1 MFERFTEDARQA
13 VVLAQDE
20 ARALRHHYIGTEH
33 LLLGL
38 LAGERGPAA
47 RVLAEFGLR
56 AQDLRSSI
64 LMIVS
69 GEELD
74 PDALATLGIDLA
86 EVRRATEAAFG
97 PGALDSTGRKAPT
110 GHIPFTN
117 RAKTVLEL
125 SVGEAQR
132 LKHGRVGSGHLLIGL
147 LREGKGVAAKALADA
162 GCDLDALRTEV
173 TRSIEAEKD

>member
-1 MFERFTEDARQA
+1 MFERFTGDARQA

-20 ARALRHHYIGTEH
+20 ARALCHHYIGTEH

-38 LAGERGPAA
+38 LAEERGPAA
-47 RVLAEFGLR
+47 QVLAARGLR
-56 AQDLRSSI
+56 ARDLRDRI

-69 GEELD
+69 GRELD
-74 PDALATLGIDLA
+74 PEALATLGIDLA

-125 SVGEAQR
+125 SIGEAQR
-132 LKHGRVGSGHLLIGL
+132 LKQGHVDGGHLLLGL
-147 LREGKGVAAKALADA
+147 LREGKGVAAKVLTDT
-162 GCDLDALRTEV
+162 GCDLDALRAEV
-173 TRSIEAEKD
+173 TRISETENG